1 MLEYFMTF
9 QSPLKTST
17 FGIVGIT
24 TSTQASPSHDK
35 HLSSYCSLPS
45 RCFPEYGLNQ
55 TSEVHRSTVMSLNQT
70 SLNFKETTTS
80 EHERQ
85 PTQQIT
91 KHHGFPCSI
100 SGCRVHSCSDWSITA
115 VSNWPYQDPL
125 LAFPTLQETLLWC
138 LRVLQDLCL
147 FLFGY
152 LYKTYNLWR
161 QQCKLHISNLY
172 INLSI
177 NSLAQSHKFVS
188 GQDARHM
195 RLNDSR

>member
-70 SLNFKETTTS
+70 SLNRKETTTY

-91 KHHGFPCSI
+91 KHHDFPCSI
-100 SGCRVHSCSDWSITA
+100 SGCSVSIHVQTG
-115 VSNWPYQDPL
+115 V
-125 LAFPTLQETLLWC
+125 
-138 LRVLQDLCL
+138 
-147 FLFGY
+147 
-152 LYKTYNLWR
+152 
-161 QQCKLHISNLY
+161 
-172 INLSI
+172 
-177 NSLAQSHKFVS
+177 
-188 GQDARHM
+188 
-195 RLNDSR
+195 